1 MPTNKNAQLRYLVLD
16 KCFST
21 FTRRYYMQDLIDEV
35 NKELRVINGIESGVK
50 KRQLYDDIL
59 FMKSEE
65 GFAAPIVTYKDGAK
79 AYYRYDN
86 KNYSVR
92 NNQLTIEESEKI
104 KEAISIFSRFK
115 GLPQFEWLNE
125 IIPVLIGKFNV
136 SEFNKEII
144 LFDSNIDYKGTQF
157 IEPIFNAIKNS
168 RVLKVTYKDFTSE
181 SPYEIIFHPYILK
194 QYNNRWFSFGLNEK
208 NKIRNWNLALDRIY
222 SIEEIDFKYED
233 YDIDWEDDYFYD
245 MIGVTKGRNPKLETI
260 ILEID
265 KNLTPYITTKP
276 IHPTQKTKEILSNG
290 NSIITIQVYPNYEL
304 ETHLLSFGEKVKIV
318 SPLIIRD
325 KIKKRLEVAIALYKS
340 S

>member
-1 MPTNKNAQLRYLVLD
+1 LD
-16 KCFST
+16 KCFRN
-21 FTRRYYMQDLIDEV
+21 FGRKYYWQDLLDAV
-35 NKELRVINGIESGVK
+35 NKVLIEHNGENSGVN
-50 KRQLYDDIL
+50 RTQLFKDMR
-59 FMKSEE
+59 FMESEA
-65 GFAAPIVTYKDGAK
+65 GFSAPIKRYPDGRK
-79 AYYRYDN
+79 KFYRYED
-86 KNYSVR
+86 KEYSIH
-92 NNQLTIEESEKI
+92 QSPLTFQESESI
-104 KEAISIFSRFK
+104 KDAIFVLARFR

-125 IIPVLIGKFNV
+125 VIPMLSDKLSISDNK
-136 SEFNKEII
+136 KEII
-144 LFDSNIDYKGTQF
+144 LFESNIDYSGTEF
-157 IEPIFNAIKNS
+157 IEQIFNAIKNS
-168 RVLKVTYKDFTSE
+168 RVLKIAYKDFVSE

-194 QYNNRWFSFGLNEK
+194 QYNNRWFSFGMNEK

-222 SIEEIDFKYED
+222 SIEEIDLKYED